1 MKIHRA
7 KTSMSVAVASV
18 VSAVV
23 VVACSPATTSR
34 DTAAPREI
42 VAARRQ
48 LDDHMAECTKRYG
61 YDPDTGSKLGANVLG
76 SGEREWR
83 GCVYQGI
90 EKYLIPRTLSP
101 DAYRRA
107 IAEDRKMTE
116 AIAKGEMTRAQR
128 QARVEQM
135 LEEIDRVEEANRAK
149 HEVDRL
155 EVEMRRDMRQRS
167 LSPLLR

>member
-1 MKIHRA
+1 V
-7 KTSMSVAVASV
+7 KTSLSVAMATV

-23 VVACSPATTSR
+23 MVACGPASTSR
-34 DTAAPREI
+34 DTSGTRQI
-42 VAARRQ
+42 VTARRQ
-48 LDDHMAECTKRYG
+48 LDDHMAQCTKSYG
-61 YDPDTGSKLGANVLG
+61 YDPDAGSKLGANVLG
-76 SGEREWR
+76 PGEREWR

-101 DAYRRA
+101 DVYRRA

-128 QARVEQM
+128 QTRVQQL

-155 EVEMRRDMRQRS
+155 ETEMRQDMRQRS
-167 LSPLLR
+167 LSPLVR

>member
-1 MKIHRA
+1 MKFRFV
-7 KTSMSVAVASV
+7 KTSMSVALATV
-18 VSAVV
+18 VLAVV
-23 VVACSPATTSR
+23 MVACGPASTSR
-34 DTAAPREI
+34 DTAGTREI
-42 VAARRQ
+42 VTARRQ

-61 YDPDTGSKLGANVLG
+61 YDPDAGSKLGASVLG
-76 SGEREWR
+76 PGEREWR

-101 DAYRRA
+101 EVYRRA

-128 QARVEQM
+128 QARVQQI
-135 LEEIDRVEEANRAK
+135 LDEIDRVEDANRAK
-149 HEVDRL
+149 QEVDRL
-155 EVEMRRDMRQRS
+155 EMEMRQDMRRRS

>member
-1 MKIHRA
+1 MNFHFV
-7 KTSMSVAVASV
+7 KTSMSVGISTV

-23 VVACSPATTSR
+23 MVACGPASTSR
-34 DTAAPREI
+34 DAAATRQI
-42 VAARRQ
+42 VTARRQ

-61 YDPDTGSKLGANVLG
+61 YDPDAGSKLAANVLG
-76 SGEREWR
+76 PGEREWR

-101 DAYRRA
+101 DVYRRA
-107 IAEDRKMTE
+107 IDEDRKMTE

-128 QARVEQM
+128 QARVQQM

-155 EVEMRRDMRQRS
+155 EMEMRQDMRQRS
-167 LSPLLR
+167 LSPLVR